1 MAEVLRYVNTASTA
15 GGDGTTNATAGANRA
30 YATMSEWEANE
41 GTNLVTDGD
50 THRVLCSGG
59 DDSTAVTLN
68 GFTVGASN
76 FVTIEG
82 EYDGSAGALDATLYR
97 LTTTS
102 ATQIQ
107 CDIDYAVFDKLQFDG
122 SATANQGILFGTS
135 KNDGTVK
142 NCVFYDLARYGSFQS
157 TGATNVTYFNNLFY
171 ELGRS
176 PIGVSTTSTGMGE
189 VYNCTAYNFNSTN
202 QVNGSFVEQDAN
214 GQFKVV
220 NCIAVAHSSSTR
232 NDFEQTYTL
241 ATGSDYNASSDT
253 SAPGANSI
261 HSITASTEFV
271 SVTGGSENF
280 HLASGSTVLAD
291 GVGPSSDAAVPTL
304 DIDGDTRSGTTTDI
318 GFDLYVA
325 VGGGGGN
332 GYSVINSIYNRLLA
346 G

>member
-30 YATMSEWEANE
+30 YATLSEWEANE
-41 GTNLVTDGD
+41 GTDLVTDGD
-50 THRVLCSGG
+50 THRVICSGG
-59 DDSTAVTLN
+59 ADSTAVTLN
-68 GFTVGASN
+68 GFTVDATH
-76 FVTIEG
+76 FATIEG
-82 EYDGSAGALDATLYR
+82 EYDGAAGALDTGLYH

-107 CDIDYAVFDKLQFDG
+107 CDCDYTVFDKLQFDG
-122 SATANQGILFGTS
+122 SGTANQSILFSTA

-142 NCVFYDLARYGSFQS
+142 NSVFYDLARYAVFQS
-157 TGATNVTYFNNLFY
+157 TGATNVTHYNWLAY
-171 ELGRS
+171 KLGRS

-189 VYNCTAYNFNSTN
+189 VYNCTAYDYNSTD
-202 QVNGSFVEQDAN
+202 QVNGSFIEQDAN
-214 GQFKVV
+214 NQFKVV
-220 NCIAVAHSSSTR
+220 NCIGIASASSTR
-232 NDFEQTYTL
+232 ADFEQTYTL

-271 SVTGGSENF
+271 SVTGGSEDF
-280 HLASGSTVLAD
+280 HLAFGSTLLTD
-291 GVGPSSDAAVPTL
+291 GVGPSSDASVPTT
-304 DIDGDTRSGTTTDI
+304 DIDGDTRSGTTCDI
-318 GFDLYVA
+318 GFDEYVA
-325 VGGGGGN
+325 AGGGGN